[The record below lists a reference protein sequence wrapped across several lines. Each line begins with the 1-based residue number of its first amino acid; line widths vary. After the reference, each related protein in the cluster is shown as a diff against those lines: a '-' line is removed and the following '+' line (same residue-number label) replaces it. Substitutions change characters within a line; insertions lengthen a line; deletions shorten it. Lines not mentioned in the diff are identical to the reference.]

1 MKMKYT
7 FYAISEYVM
16 SDNHGEKKVLF
27 KCKNTEENDC
37 LTLSRFLP
45 NQYGDML
52 MSYYIVS
59 EDYKRIIELSYGRV
73 VSILK
78 FDED

>member
-1 MKMKYT
+1 MKYT
-7 FYAISEYVM
+7 FYAISDFYG
-16 SDNHGEKKVLF
+16 DKTVLF
-27 KCKNTEENDC
+27 KCKDMEENDC

-45 NQYGDML
+45 HKYSNKE
-52 MSYYIVS
+52 MSYYILS
-59 EDYKRIIELSYGRV
+59 NDYNRIIELSYGRV

>member
-1 MKMKYT
+1 MKYR
-7 FYAISEYVM
+7 FYAIT
-16 SDNHGEKKVLF
+16 DFRGNKKVLF
-27 KCKNTEENDC
+27 KCKGMTENDC

-45 NQYGDML
+45 NQYDDKL
-52 MSYYIVS
+52 MSYYIIS
-59 EDYKRIIELSYGRV
+59 EDYSSILELSYGRV

>member
-1 MKMKYT
+1 MKYR
-7 FYAISEYVM
+7 FYAIM
-16 SDNHGEKKVLF
+16 DFCGNKKVLF
-27 KCKNTEENDC
+27 KCKDMSENDC

-45 NQYGDML
+45 NQCGNKFMF
-52 MSYYIVS
+52 YYIIS
-59 EDYKRIIELSYGRV
+59 EDYSIILELSYGRV